1 MRLKNFILSKKI
13 FIFLLIFC
21 FSLPTFAQTKRN
33 QITLFGGLNHIFE
46 YGSEEDYVLGEND
59 FPVTPSH
66 TPPIFGLSYSIF
78 FFKNLGFEVDF
89 RYNLS
94 SELTLRDPSDNDTV
108 KIKSN
113 KHYTFTGNLIFQ
125 LSSGKIRPYLFLG
138 AGIDTL
144 LDVKDET
151 LTSEFGY
158 LVFFEAPEKKSDFV
172 ANAGFGIFYSLISNF
187 GTRIDARYIFIP
199 KTAEH
204 PSINSFNFAIGIF
217 YRF

>member
-1 MRLKNFILSKKI
+1 
-13 FIFLLIFC
+13 
-21 FSLPTFAQTKRN
+21 
-33 QITLFGGLNHIFE
+33 
-46 YGSEEDYVLGEND
+46 
-59 FPVTPSH
+59 
-66 TPPIFGLSYSIF
+66 
-78 FFKNLGFEVDF
+78 LGFEVDF

-125 LSSGKIRPYLFLG
+125 LSSRKVRPYLFLG
-138 AGIDTL
+138 AGID
-144 LDVKDET
+144 T

-187 GTRIDARYIFIP
+187 GIRIDARYVFIP
-199 KTAEH
+199 ETSEH
-204 PSINSFNFAIGIF
+204 PVINGFNFAIGIF